1 MKLKKNLLL
10 GVTLLSALMCGCTT
24 TKEQCDPKIKD
35 PSFFDKLGC
44 VVSGSYKERSDDKL
58 KEIASLREEHK
69 KLSEEVIKLN
79 EKRPQMLK
87 NRENRLK
94 ELDKIRADLSRLEN
108 ELEAKNAMNSKLSSK
123 LEAAKSAANEAYKLP
138 DDSSSLEMK
147 EKLKNVQDNMNEL
160 LDAMAESF

>member
-1 MKLKKNLLL
+1 MKRNLLIGL
-10 GVTLLSALMCGCTT
+10 TLLSAVLCSCTT

-58 KEIASLREEHK
+58 NEIASLREEHK
-69 KLSEEVIKLN
+69 KLSQEVIALN
-79 EKRPQMLK
+79 DKRPQMLK
-87 NRENRLK
+87 DREKRLK
-94 ELDKIRADLSRLEN
+94 ELDKVRADLSRLEN
-108 ELEAKNAMNSKLSSK
+108 DLEAKKAMNSKLSEK
-123 LEAAKSAANEAYKLP
+123 LDEAYKLP
-138 DDSSSLEMK
+138 DDSSSLEKK

>member
-1 MKLKKNLLL
+1 MKKNLLIGL
-10 GVTLLSALMCGCTT
+10 TLLSALLVGCTT

-69 KLSEEVIKLN
+69 KLSDEVIKLN
-79 EKRPQMLK
+79 EQRPQMLK
-87 NRENRLK
+87 NREKRLK
-94 ELDKIRADLSRLEN
+94 ELDKVRSDLYKLEK
-108 ELEAKNAMNSKLSSK
+108 ELEAKNAMNSKLSLK
-123 LEAAKSAANEAYKLP
+123 LEDAKNAADEAYKLP
-138 DDSSSLEMK
+138 DDTSSLEKK

-160 LDAMAESF
+160 LDAMAETF

>member
-1 MKLKKNLLL
+1 MKRNLLIGL
-10 GVTLLSALMCGCTT
+10 TLLSAVLCSCTT

-58 KEIASLREEHK
+58 NEIASLREEHK
-69 KLSEEVIKLN
+69 KLSQEVIALN
-79 EKRPQMLK
+79 DKRPQMLK
-87 NRENRLK
+87 DREKRLK
-94 ELDKIRADLSRLEN
+94 ELDKVRADLSRLEN
-108 ELEAKNAMNSKLSSK
+108 DLEAKKAMNSKLSSK
-123 LEAAKSAANEAYKLP
+123 LEAAKSAADEAYKLP
-138 DDSSSLEMK
+138 DDSSSLEKK